1 MMDSRQGAGVD
12 VELGGGLEQPC
23 VGTVS
28 RLTAL
33 SEHVPS
39 GLKRPYRFVGARC
52 TLPRPRPHADYTI
65 RRQASAFGRKSRGL
79 NWATGTGG
87 CVVSGLEAVAKVAP
101 LLIQPFPGARTSGG
115 LQANVATGR

>member
-39 GLKRPYRFVGARC
+39 GLKWPYRFVGARC
-52 TLPRPRPHADYTI
+52 TLPSPRPHADYTTPAGI
-65 RRQASAFGRKSRGL
+65 RLWAEKPGFKLGDWDGRLR
-79 NWATGTGG
+79 
-87 CVVSGLEAVAKVAP
+87 
-101 LLIQPFPGARTSGG
+101 R
-115 LQANVATGR
+115 